1 MKNVVCPVCGK
12 KGSLQIKY
20 IKTTNGN
27 EIPYYYVAH
36 YELLKGKTRVVS
48 WHYIGKNVPESLRK
62 QTEDGNE
69 PENENEKEPEGE

>member
-1 MKNVVCPVCGK
+1 MKNVVCPVCK
-12 KGSLQIKY
+12 KRGSLQIKY

-62 QTEDGNE
+62 QTE
-69 PENENEKEPEGE
+69 NEKEIEPEGE

>member
-1 MKNVVCPVCGK
+1 MKGIVCPVCGK
-12 KGSLQIKY
+12 KGSLQVKY

-48 WHYIGKNVPESLRK
+48 WHYIGKNVPESIKK
-62 QTEDGNE
+62 QT
-69 PENENEKEPEGE
+69 ENEKEGE

>member
-1 MKNVVCPVCGK
+1 MCLPNYIMKSVVCPVCGK

-36 YELLKGKTRVVS
+36 YEMLKGETRVVS
-48 WHYIGKNVPESLRK
+48 WHYIGKSL
-62 QTEDGNE
+62 
-69 PENENEKEPEGE
+69 PENLIKVEGEQK